1 MEETPIVERAEESP
15 KKKESIW
22 DLVRFTILTLAIVI
36 PLRTYVAQPFIVSG
50 DSMYPTFEDGQ
61 YLIIDEFSYH
71 FRTPE
76 RGEVVIFRYPKDP
89 SKYFIK
95 RVIGLPGE
103 TVSISRGT
111 VAITTKD
118 GETVNLD
125 EPYINAEGYETQT
138 TTLKDDQYFVMGDNR
153 PLSLDSRSWGPV
165 EEEKIKGRVL
175 MRLLPVT
182 KANILPGFYSQET
195 K

>member
-1 MEETPIVERAEESP
+1 MEENPIVGQSDARAE
-15 KKKESIW
+15 KKESIW
-22 DLVRFTILTLAIVI
+22 DLIRFTIITLIIVI

-61 YLIIDEFSYH
+61 YLIIDELSYH
-71 FRTPE
+71 FRTPA

-89 SKYFIK
+89 SKFFIK

-103 TVSISRGT
+103 TVNISRGT
-111 VAITTKD
+111 VSITKD
-118 GETVNLD
+118 GKTTTLK

-138 TTLKDDQYFVMGDNR
+138 NTLKDDEYFVMGDNR

-165 EEEKIKGRVL
+165 QEEKIKGRVL
-175 MRLLPVT
+175 VRLLPVAQ
-182 KANILPGFYSQET
+182 ANVLPGFYSQEA